1 MLTMG
6 EVEGVRRGLP
16 RMDDAVTD
24 EKELGA
30 AFDPDDGNK
39 YSL

>member
-1 MLTMG
+1 MG
-6 EVEGVRRGLP
+6 QTWFP

-24 EKELGA
+24 ERERGA
-30 AFDPDDGNK
+30 TLDPDDGNK